1 MKRTCGWLFT
11 VLFCLTPGLWAQEHA
26 DYFAMMMDGK
36 KVGYAIQRRV
46 VAEGQV
52 TSTEQVHIS
61 INRVGVPVTLDLTE
75 TAIETMDGKPLGFQ
89 AIQNF
94 SLMTVTIKGKVRPDG
109 TMEVVTQSMGAEQKT
124 EPNWPGGAIMAEGLR
139 LLGLQKGL
147 AEGTQYDVKVF
158 SGAML
163 MALDTHVVVGPKR
176 PVDVLGTQIPLT
188 EVKSTLSVPGAGQML
203 TISYVDDEQTP
214 YKSQVPMAGMQFEM
228 IRCTQEFAM
237 GQFDPVEFVSKM
249 LLPSPAVLDNLAKV
263 DSITYVLRPKDTATG
278 LTMPSCDMQTSRS
291 LGDGRV
297 EVTVKPIKPRPGGT
311 FPYKGSDPNILAS
324 LRPNAFLQTEDP
336 LIVRLAR
343 QAVDDVND
351 AAEAVRRIEAFV
363 AGYIK
368 EKDLSVGYA
377 SAVEVAKT
385 KQGDCTEHAVLAAAL
400 CRAAGIPARVVTGLA
415 YVQEFAGARNCFGG
429 HAWTTAYV
437 NGQWIG
443 LDAAFRGT
451 GRGGFDAGHI
461 ALATGDG
468 EPGDFFGI
476 ATRLGQFTIEK
487 ITVNNP

>member
-1 MKRTCGWLFT
+1 
-11 VLFCLTPGLWAQEHA
+11 
-26 DYFAMMMDGK
+26 
-36 KVGYAIQRRV
+36 
-46 VAEGQV
+46 
-52 TSTEQVHIS
+52 
-61 INRVGVPVTLDLTE
+61 
-75 TAIETMDGKPLGFQ
+75 
-89 AIQNF
+89 
-94 SLMTVTIKGKVRPDG
+94 
-109 TMEVVTQSMGAEQKT
+109 
-124 EPNWPGGAIMAEGLR
+124 
-139 LLGLQKGL
+139 
-147 AEGTQYDVKVF
+147 
-158 SGAML
+158 
-163 MALDTHVVVGPKR
+163 
-176 PVDVLGTQIPLT
+176 
-188 EVKSTLSVPGAGQML
+188 
-203 TISYVDDEQTP
+203 
-214 YKSQVPMAGMQFEM
+214 
-228 IRCTQEFAM
+228 
-237 GQFDPVEFVSKM
+237 
-249 LLPSPAVLDNLAKV
+249 
-263 DSITYVLRPKDTATG
+263 
-278 LTMPSCDMQTSRS
+278 MPSSDLQTSRR

-297 EVTVKPIKPRPGGT
+297 EVTVRPVRPGPGGT
-311 FPYKGSDPNILAS
+311 FPYKGADPNILAS

-336 LIVRLAR
+336 LILQLAR

-377 SAVEVAKT
+377 SAVEVAKN

-415 YVQEFAGARNCFGG
+415 YVQEFAGTRNCFGG

-461 ALATGDG
+461 ALAVGDG
-468 EPGDFFGI
+468 EPGDFFAI